1 MIDANQ
7 VRINELARELEVKAK
22 AIIDLLPGY
31 GVTEKKT
38 HSSSI
43 PVDVAE
49 KVRRKL
55 AGGEDE
61 PAAAAPKPAEVKA
74 AAPAVVTPTAP
85 RPAIPASAPV
95 AQRPVTPSAPGVA
108 PSTGTSSG
116 IGTGTGPST
125 AAPVVP
131 PPPAARPAVPAASPV
146 AATPAIPGTPAASSP
161 MAGAPGTAPAAPR
174 PAVTT
179 PTAAPGAPLRTAAPP
194 ARPVVPGTAAPGSTA
209 TTQPTTQQP
218 GVQQSGG
225 PRPAVP
231 GGVRPSPQ
239 APMRPGA
246 PPPPARPGP
255 QPIGNRPAGAAAAP
269 GAAGARPAA
278 PARPPLPTGNRG
290 PLPTGNRGPV
300 PGTTPGSG
308 RPSGP
313 RPGQPMRPPSGGGPG
328 GTGRS
333 YSPRPTTPGGAP
345 NRPFEQRRGP
355 MPTGTRPGPRAPGRP
370 GMLPPMP
377 DAKAPSKAEP
387 GKPLYTRKPTSRQ
400 RPGGADKREQEGE
413 RKLHPTRQRPG
424 FGDRRSAA
432 AVIAPPEPRAPRE
445 VAITEGITIRELAE
459 KLDVRAKELLKTLL
473 DRGVFASINQALD
486 VPTATT
492 LAEAF
497 SGVVSVVSLEEE
509 MVLEVAKEETKESLK
524 PRPPVVTV
532 MGHVDHGKTSLL
544 DAIREADVAAGEA
557 GGITQHIGAYKVMVN
572 DRSVVFVDTPG
583 HEAFTRMRARGTKV
597 TDIVVLVVA
606 ADDGVM
612 PQTKEAIDHARAAK
626 VPIIVAINK
635 IDKPEAQVER
645 VKRQLSDVNLVP
657 SEWGGDTEV
666 VEVSAKQKKGI
677 DKLLETILLVA
688 DLRELKA
695 NPDAPAAGTVLESR
709 VDKGRGP
716 VATVLVQNGTL
727 NSGDFF
733 ICGAVFGKVRA
744 MFDDRGRVIK
754 DAPPSTPVEV
764 LGLQG
769 VPDAGDHFQVTEEA
783 KARHI
788 VEYRQGKQRDAQMAR
803 SSGARITLD
812 QLHEQLKAGDV
823 KELGIVIKADV
834 QGSVEV
840 LSEMLPKLSTD
851 QVKLKIIGSGVGAVT
866 ENDVLLASASGAI
879 VIAFGIRPNR
889 KAMELAQQ
897 EHVDI
902 RSHTIIYEVSDEIKK
917 AMEGLLEPVIQET
930 YVGRAEVR
938 NTFRVKGSGTVAGCY
953 VVDGILKRDAQIR
966 VVRDGAVIY
975 SSKLSSLKRFKDDA
989 SEVRT
994 GFECGVGIANFND
1007 VKVGDVLECF
1017 QVMKLSA
1024 AEAAAQGTSAAR
1036 K

>member
-1 MIDANQ
+1 MTDVNQ

-43 PVDVAE
+43 PADVAE
-49 KVRRKL
+49 KVRKKIQGTAEEEAQAEAAAKAEKEAKEAAAKAARMR
-55 AGGEDE
+55 
-61 PAAAAPKPAEVKA
+61 PAAPVAPPQATVAPAAVKPSAPAVPAVPVAKPSAPAAPTAVAAAPKAPTP
-74 AAPAVVTPTAP
+74 APAVVPPSAKPAAPATAAHAATPI
-85 RPAIPASAPV
+85 R
-95 AQRPVTPSAPGVA
+95 PSAPA
-108 PSTGTSSG
+108 
-116 IGTGTGPST
+116 GPP
-125 AAPVVP
+125 AAPV
-131 PPPAARPAVPAASPV
+131 AARPA
-146 AATPAIPGTPAASSP
+146 ATPR
-161 MAGAPGTAPAAPR
+161 PAAP
-174 PAVTT
+174 A
-179 PTAAPGAPLRTAAPP
+179 GA
-194 ARPVVPGTAAPGSTA
+194 
-209 TTQPTTQQP
+209 QP
-218 GVQQSGG
+218 S
-225 PRPAVP
+225 A
-231 GGVRPSPQ
+231 
-239 APMRPGA
+239 MRP
-246 PPPPARPGP
+246 
-255 QPIGNRPAGAAAAP
+255 AAAAP
-269 GAAGARPAA
+269 GATARPGAQ
-278 PARPPLPTGNRG
+278 ARPGTAPKPGAPSRPLPTGNRG
-290 PLPTGNRGPV
+290 PLPTGNRGPL
-300 PGTTPGSG
+300 PDASRES

-313 RPGQPMRPPSGGGPG
+313 RPGQPMRPQQPGQGRSFPPRSGGPG
-328 GTGRS
+328 GPQS
-333 YSPRPTTPGGAP
+333 
-345 NRPFEQRRGP
+345 RPFEQWRGA

-370 GMLPPMP
+370 GMLPPFP
-377 DAKAPSKAEP
+377 EKLPPKAEP
-387 GKPLYTRKPTSRQ
+387 GKPLYTRKPPQRQ
-400 RPGGADKREQEGE
+400 RPVLDKREQEGE

-424 FGDRRSAA
+424 AGRSAV
-432 AVIAPPEPRAPRE
+432 AVIAPAEPRPPRE
-445 VAITEGITIRELAE
+445 VTITEGITIRELAE
-459 KLDVRAKELLKTLL
+459 KLDVRAKELLKNLL

-486 VPTATT
+486 IPTATA

-557 GGITQHIGAYKVMVN
+557 GGITQHIGAYKVVVN
-572 DRSVVFVDTPG
+572 DRAVVFVDTPG
-583 HEAFTRMRARGTKV
+583 HEAFTRMRARGAKV

-635 IDKPEAQVER
+635 IDKPEAQLER
-645 VKRQLSDVNLVP
+645 VKRQLTENSLMP
-657 SEWGGDTEV
+657 AEWGGDTEF
-666 VEVSAKQKKGI
+666 VEVSAKKKTGI
-677 DKLLETILLVA
+677 EKLLETILLVA

-695 NPDAPAAGTVLESR
+695 NPDAPATGTVLESR

-716 VATVLVQNGTL
+716 VATILIQNGTL
-727 NSGDFF
+727 NPGDFF
-733 ICGAVFGKVRA
+733 ICGSVFGKVRA
-744 MFDDRGRVIK
+744 MFDDRGRVVK

-769 VPDAGDHFQVTEEA
+769 VPDAGDLFQVTDEA
-783 KARHI
+783 KARHV
-788 VEYRQGKQRDAQMAR
+788 VEYRQGKQRDAAMAR
-803 SSGARITLD
+803 ISGSRITLD

-823 KELGIVIKADV
+823 KELGIVIKGDV

-879 VIAFGIRPNR
+879 VIAFGVRPDR
-889 KAMELAQQ
+889 KALELAQQ

-902 RSHTIIYEVSDEIKK
+902 RTHTIIYEVSDELKK
-917 AMEGLLEPVIQET
+917 AMEGLLEPVFQEN
-930 YVGRAEVR
+930 YLGRAEVR

-975 SSKLSSLKRFKDDA
+975 TSKLNSLKRFKDDA

-994 GFECGVGIANFND
+994 GFECGAGIANFND
-1007 VKVGDVLECF
+1007 IKVGDILECF
-1017 QVMKLSA
+1017 TVTKISA
-1024 AEAAAQGTSAAR
+1024 AEAAGQGGGSAG
-1036 K
+1036 KK